1 MKLSAALPAALLL
14 ALLASPAAR
23 AQSVSPLAFT
33 LMPPAQA
40 GAPGTTLHFTGTLR
54 NTTAAVVFLNG
65 DSATLNAPALT
76 LDDTPFLGAPV
87 SLAPAGQA
95 GSTYTGGFFD
105 VMIPQ
110 SALPGVFS
118 GSFSILGGATN
129 TANDVQAS
137 QPLSVTVGTPSPVP
151 EASTTASLGLLLAVG
166 GLVVAAKRKKAGAS
180 L

>member
-1 MKLSAALPAALLL
+1 
-14 ALLASPAAR
+14 
-23 AQSVSPLAFT
+23 
-33 LMPPAQA
+33 
-40 GAPGTTLHFTGTLR
+40 
-54 NTTAAVVFLNG
+54 
-65 DSATLNAPALT
+65 
-76 LDDTPFLGAPV
+76 
-87 SLAPAGQA
+87 
-95 GSTYTGGFFD
+95 
-105 VMIPQ
+105 MIPQ
-110 SALPGVFS
+110 SALPGVFL